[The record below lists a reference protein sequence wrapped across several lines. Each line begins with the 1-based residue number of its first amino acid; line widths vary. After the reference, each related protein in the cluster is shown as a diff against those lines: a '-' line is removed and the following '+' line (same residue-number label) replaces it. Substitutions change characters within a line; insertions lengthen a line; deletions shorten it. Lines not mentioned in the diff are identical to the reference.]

1 MRQYNRRKP
10 GDHLPYV
17 GIGILLWFPERSS
30 PRLRFLITFLFFFY
44 TFISILLFFV
54 FFVGVFW
61 VFFGGFK
68 EGTLRVFKLS

>member
-17 GIGILLWFPERSS
+17 GIGILLWFPEQSS

-44 TFISILLFFV
+44 TFISMLCFFIV
-54 FFVGVFW
+54 FAVFR
-61 VFFGGFK
+61 K
-68 EGTLRVFKLS
+68 ECCEFLSLAKY